1 MATLRKPRL
10 LGLALPGGGT
20 QGAFSWGVLDAL
32 LEDGRFELDAISAVG
47 AGAVNAVLLSSALQG
62 GREAARASLTRFW
75 RAVAFDH
82 SEDAPVFPPSRLN
95 EDSFAEVLVPFDGET
110 VHPLARLRDL
120 LLRTVDFN
128 ALGKSSVR
136 VLVSSTNIGSGSGR
150 LRVFD
155 SHRVSMT
162 PESLVASV
170 CTPFTSHPVQIDG
183 SAYWGDGLG
192 GNPPLFPLIYEA
204 VSADILLLQLPPA
217 HQGSQPNTAQEI
229 FERVNDLALSASLAA
244 ELRSIEFVQGLV
256 SKGQLD
262 PRQYKPLLMHFIDGT
277 AAIAKVA
284 GVGSASRERADPDH
298 LQALFLAGRAA
309 ASDWLSTHG
318 DSVGRRSTMDVRGY
332 ISSLEV

>member
-47 AGAVNAVLLSSALQG
+47 AGAVNAVLLSSALPG

-110 VHPLARLRDL
+110 VHPLARLMD
-120 LLRTVDFN
+120 LLRTTVDFH
-128 ALGKSSVR
+128 ALGRSSVR
-136 VLVSSTNIGSGSGR
+136 VMVSATNIGTGG
-150 LRVFD
+150 LRVFN
-155 SHRVSMT
+155 SHDGALT
-162 PESLVASV
+162 PELLVASV

-183 SAYWGDGLG
+183 GAYWGDGLG
-192 GNPPLFPLIYEA
+192 GNPPLFPLVYGA
-204 VSADILLLQLPPA
+204 ASADILLLQLPPA

-229 FERVNDLALSASLAA
+229 FERVNDLALSASLVS
-244 ELRSIEFVQGLV
+244 ELRSIAFVQGLV

-277 AAIAKVA
+277 AAIARVV
-284 GVGSASRERADPDH
+284 GIGSASRERADPDH

-309 ASDWLSTHG
+309 ASDWLLAHG
-318 DSVGRRSTMDVRGY
+318 DSVGSRSTMDVRRH
-332 ISSLEV
+332 IRSLEA